1 MPLLGP
7 YLILMLPLS
16 SIKSWSAV
24 PFQDPELQLMPDSS
38 LRLRI
43 TASSVVPGSF
53 NGRDVIDFQ
62 PGVEYD
68 FPDQGAGGLA
78 EVFLREGWAEMVG
91 DEPETEAA
99 QPVRTRGR
107 KKGGA

>member
-1 MPLLGP
+1 
-7 YLILMLPLS
+7 MLPLS
-16 SIKSWSAV
+16 AIKSWSAV
-24 PFQDPELQLMPDSS
+24 PFQDPELQAMPDSS
-38 LRLRI
+38 VRLRI
-43 TASSVVPGSF
+43 IHGLPIPGSF

-78 EVFLREGWAEMVG
+78 EVFLREAWAEVVG

-99 QPVRTRGR
+99 QPVRARGR